1 LHNYGRYKLAD
12 FFFSIPLDEFK
23 RLEDSFYEFHA
34 CTASRGCVGQ
44 EDDDIYELAYI
55 HSCKII
61 EATGSHVVNR
71 QKAAIYAILPLRFT

>member
-1 LHNYGRYKLAD
+1 M
-12 FFFSIPLDEFK
+12 
-23 RLEDSFYEFHA
+23 
-34 CTASRGCVGQ
+34 GQ